1 MAMRERQRVDGEQAF
16 VLHSYPFRETSL
28 LVELFTRRFGR
39 VALLA
44 KGARRPRS
52 VLRGALLAFQPLLV
66 GWAGKGEVRTLMKA
80 EWRGGQP
87 LLAGEALFCGFYLN
101 ELLLRLLAREDA
113 HDALFDAYAE
123 ALDRLARGAV
133 FAPILRSFEK
143 RLLKEL
149 GYAMTLDRE
158 PVSGTRVDP
167 VAMYRYEPE
176 RGPVP
181 VRPGSVPGAAEGPL
195 FSGRALLDLAREDYR
210 DPQTLQQGKL
220 LMRLIINHR
229 LDERPLQSRRV
240 FEALQEM

>member
-1 MAMRERQRVDGEQAF
+1 MRERQRVDGEQAF
-16 VLHSYPFRETSL
+16 VLHGYPFRETSL
-28 LVELFTRRFGR
+28 LVELFSRRFGR

-66 GWAGKGEVRTLMKA
+66 GWTGKGEVRTLVKA

-123 ALDRLARGAV
+123 ALDRLARGAAS
-133 FAPILRSFEK
+133 APVLRSFEK

-158 PVSGTRVDP
+158 PVSGASVDP
-167 VAMYRYEPE
+167 AALYRYEPD

-181 VRPGSVPGAAEGPL
+181 VRPGGGPVATEGPL

>member
-1 MAMRERQRVDGEQAF
+1 MRERQRVDGEASF

-28 LVELFTRRFGR
+28 LVEIFSRRFGR

-52 VLRGALLAFQPLLV
+52 ALRGTLLAFQPLLI

-87 LLAGEALFCGFYLN
+87 LLGGEALFCGFYLN
-101 ELLLRLLAREDA
+101 ELLLRLLPREDA

-123 ALDRLARGAV
+123 ALEALARGAV
-133 FAPILRSFEK
+133 PAPVLRSFEK

-149 GYAMTLDRE
+149 GYALTLDRE
-158 PVSGTRVDP
+158 PVSGARVDP
-167 VAMYRYEPE
+167 AAMYRYEPE

-181 VRPGSVPGAAEGPL
+181 VGSRGSQGTPEGPL
-195 FSGRALLDLAREDYR
+195 FSGRALLEIARENYE
-210 DPQTLQQGKL
+210 DPQTLQQGKI

-229 LDERPLQSRRV
+229 LDQRPLQSRRV
-240 FEALQEM
+240 FEALQELE

>member
-1 MAMRERQRVDGEQAF
+1 MRERQRVEGEQAF

-28 LVELFTRRFGR
+28 LVEVISRRYGR

-66 GWAGKGEVRTLMKA
+66 AWSGKGEVRTLMKA

-87 LLAGEALFCGFYLN
+87 LLGGQALFCGFYLN
-101 ELLLRLLAREDA
+101 ELLLRLLPREDA
-113 HDALFDAYAE
+113 HDALFDAYAD
-123 ALDRLARGAV
+123 ALDALARGAPP
-133 FAPILRSFEK
+133 APALRSFEK

-149 GYAMTLDRE
+149 GYALTLDRE
-158 PVSGTRVDP
+158 PVSGASVEPGGT
-167 VAMYRYEPE
+167 YRYEPE

-181 VRPGSVPGAAEGPL
+181 VKPDRASGVAEGPF
-195 FSGRALLDLAREDYR
+195 FSGQALLDIAREDYR

-229 LDERPLQSRRV
+229 LDQRPLHSRRV
-240 FEALQEM
+240 FEALQEL

>member
-1 MAMRERQRVDGEQAF
+1 MRERQRVDGEQSF

-28 LVELFTRRFGR
+28 LVEIFSRRFGR

-52 VLRGALLAFQPLLV
+52 ALRGALLAFQPLAI

-101 ELLLRLLAREDA
+101 ELLLRLLPREDA
-113 HDALFDAYAE
+113 HDELFDAYAE
-123 ALDRLARGAV
+123 ALEALARGALP
-133 FAPILRSFEK
+133 APVLRSFEK

-149 GYAMTLDRE
+149 GYALTLDRE
-158 PVSGTRVDP
+158 PATGASVDP
-167 VAMYRYEPE
+167 ATMYRYEPE

-181 VRPGSVPGAAEGPL
+181 VGSGSARGATDGPL
-195 FSGRALLDLAREDYR
+195 FSGRALLEIARENYA
-210 DPQTLQQGKL
+210 DPHTLQQGKI

-229 LDERPLQSRRV
+229 LDQRPLQSRRV
-240 FEALQEM
+240 FEALQEL

>member
-1 MAMRERQRVDGEQAF
+1 MRERQRVDGEQAF

-28 LVELFTRRFGR
+28 LVELFSRRFGR

-87 LLAGEALFCGFYLN
+87 LLTGEALFCGFYLN

-123 ALDRLARGAV
+123 ALDRLARGVAS
-133 FAPILRSFEK
+133 APVLRSFEK

-158 PVSGTRVDP
+158 PVSGASVDP
-167 VAMYRYEPE
+167 TAMYRYEPE

-181 VRPGSVPGAAEGPL
+181 VRTDGGRGGTVGPL
-195 FSGRALLDLAREDYR
+195 FSGRALLELAREDYR

>member
-1 MAMRERQRVDGEQAF
+1 MPDRQRVEGEQAF

-28 LVELFTRRFGR
+28 LVELFSRRFGR
-39 VALLA
+39 LAVLA

-52 VLRGALLAFQPLLV
+52 VLRGALLAFQPLVV

-123 ALDRLARGAV
+123 ALDRLARGAMS
-133 FAPILRSFEK
+133 APVLRSFEK

-158 PVSGTRVDP
+158 PPSGASVDP
-167 VAMYRYEPE
+167 EAMYRYEPE
-176 RGPVP
+176 RGPVR
-181 VRPGSVPGAAEGPL
+181 VRPGGGQGGAEGPV
-195 FSGRALLDLAREDYR
+195 FSGRALLDIAREDYR
-210 DPQTLQQGKL
+210 DPQSLQQGKL

-229 LDERPLQSRRV
+229 LDQRPLQSRRV

>member
-1 MAMRERQRVDGEQAF
+1 MRDRQRVDGEPAF

-28 LVELFTRRFGR
+28 LVELFSRRFGR

-52 VLRGALLAFQPLLV
+52 ALRGALLAFQPLGV
-66 GWAGKGEVRTLMKA
+66 GWAGKGEVRTLIKA

-101 ELLLRLLAREDA
+101 ELLLRLLPREDA

-123 ALDRLARGAV
+123 ALEGLARGAV
-133 FAPILRSFEK
+133 PAPVLRNFEK

-149 GYAMTLDRE
+149 GYALTLDRE
-158 PVSGTRVDP
+158 PISGASVDP
-167 VAMYRYEPE
+167 GGMYRYEPE
-176 RGPVP
+176 RGPVAVGP
-181 VRPGSVPGAAEGPL
+181 SGAQSAAEGPL
-195 FSGRALLDLAREDYR
+195 FSGRALLEIAREDYR

-229 LDERPLQSRRV
+229 LDQRPLQSRRV
-240 FEALQEM
+240 FEALQEL

>member
-1 MAMRERQRVDGEQAF
+1 MRERQRVDGEQAF

-28 LVELFTRRFGR
+28 LVELFSRRFGR

-52 VLRGALLAFQPLLV
+52 ALRGTLLAFQPLVV
-66 GWAGKGEVRTLMKA
+66 GWAGRGEVRTLMKA

-87 LLAGEALFCGFYLN
+87 LLAGEGLLCGFYLN

-123 ALDRLARGAV
+123 ALDALARGGV
-133 FAPILRSFEK
+133 PAPTLRTFEK

-149 GYAMTLDRE
+149 GYALTLDRE
-158 PVSGTRVDP
+158 PVSGASVDP
-167 VAMYRYEPE
+167 GTMYRYEPE

-181 VRPGSVPGAAEGPL
+181 VRSEAASGVAEGPV
-195 FSGRALLDLAREDYR
+195 FSGRALLEIARENFR
-210 DPQTLQQGKL
+210 DPQALQQGKL

-229 LDERPLQSRRV
+229 LEQRPLQSRRV
-240 FEALQEM
+240 FEALQEL

>member
-1 MAMRERQRVDGEQAF
+1 MGERQRVDGERAF
-16 VLHSYPFRETSL
+16 ILHSYPFRETSL
-28 LVELFTRRFGR
+28 LVELFSRRFGR
-39 VALLA
+39 VAALA

-52 VLRGALLAFQPLLV
+52 ALRGTLLAFQPLIV

-101 ELLLRLLAREDA
+101 ELMLRLLAREDP

-123 ALDRLARGAV
+123 ALDGLARGAV
-133 FAPILRSFEK
+133 AAPVLRNFEK

-149 GYAMTLDRE
+149 GYALTLDHE
-158 PVSGTRVDP
+158 PTSGVSIDPGTL
-167 VAMYRYEPE
+167 YRYEPE
-176 RGPVP
+176 RGPVQ
-181 VRPGSVPGAAEGPL
+181 VVPGGAPAAAEGLL
-195 FSGRALLDLAREDYR
+195 FSGRALLEIAREDYR

-229 LDERPLQSRRV
+229 LDQRPLHSRRV
-240 FEALQEM
+240 FEALQEL

>member
-1 MAMRERQRVDGEQAF
+1 MRERQRVDGEQAF

-28 LVELFTRRFGR
+28 LVELFSRRFGR

-66 GWAGKGEVRTLMKA
+66 GWAGKSEVRTLMKA

-123 ALDRLARGAV
+123 ALDRLARGAAS
-133 FAPILRSFEK
+133 APVLRSFEK

-158 PVSGTRVDP
+158 PVSGASVDP
-167 VAMYRYEPE
+167 AALYRYEPD

-181 VRPGSVPGAAEGPL
+181 VRSGSGPVGTEGPV

>member
-1 MAMRERQRVDGEQAF
+1 MRERQRVDGEQAF

-28 LVELFTRRFGR
+28 LVEVFSRRFGR
-39 VALLA
+39 VVLLA

-52 VLRGALLAFQPLLV
+52 ALRGTLLAFQPLVV

-123 ALDRLARGAV
+123 ALEGLARGAV
-133 FAPILRSFEK
+133 PAPVLRSFEK

-149 GYAMTLDRE
+149 GYALTLDRE
-158 PVSGTRVDP
+158 PVSGASVDP
-167 VAMYRYEPE
+167 AGLYRYEPE

-181 VRPGSVPGAAEGPL
+181 VESGGVQGAAEGPL
-195 FSGRALLDLAREDYR
+195 FSGHALLEIARENYG

-229 LDERPLQSRRV
+229 LDQRPLQSRRV
-240 FEALQEM
+240 FEALQEL